1 MMAEVQETIVMMDKR
16 KAEQI
21 WYTYRELY
29 RNFAIVCKELVPAGQ
44 DEVLLTGDFETE
56 SEEQYQYL
64 DSDGK
69 GHAVEKEK
77 LNE

>member
-1 MMAEVQETIVMMDKR
+1 M
-16 KAEQI
+16 
-21 WYTYRELY
+21 
-29 RNFAIVCKELVPAGQ
+29 PAGQ